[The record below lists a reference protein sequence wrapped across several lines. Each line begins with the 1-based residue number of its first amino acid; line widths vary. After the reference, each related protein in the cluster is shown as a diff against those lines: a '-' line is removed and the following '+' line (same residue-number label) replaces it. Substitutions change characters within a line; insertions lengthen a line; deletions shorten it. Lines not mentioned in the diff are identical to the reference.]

1 MQTMSRIVISTSTDI
16 IISLVVIFFYVI
28 IHLNYQHISAQANM
42 LCKNARVSLVLLAG
56 CSASSSDN
64 KLATEKW

>member
-16 IISLVVIFFYVI
+16 VISLVVSFLCN

-42 LCKNARVSLVLLAG
+42 LCKNARVSPELLATVLLHPQLI
-56 CSASSSDN
+56 N
-64 KLATEKW
+64 